1 MASAN
6 DFVMSCGLVIAE
18 PTTAQN
24 APNSKTLFN
33 FSGVLIFPSAI
44 TGCFTL
50 ERIVH
55 KISKSF
61 SSILR
66 LLLCFVYPTIVVPIK
81 SNPNSS
87 A

>member
-44 TGCFTL
+44 TGWFYFG
-50 ERIVH
+50 
-55 KISKSF
+55 KGSF
-61 SSILR
+61 LR
-66 LLLCFVYPTIVVPIK
+66 FQNHFHQ
-81 SNPNSS
+81 S
-87 A
+87 